1 MNQKVNLINWTDYY
15 RDQAGGNYNYFKDS
29 QFQHGYDL
37 GGLNVHQGYGLGGM
51 FRKFAS
57 WVVPIIKKYAI
68 PTFNSGANAVARE
81 AVDSASRVAKDLI
94 SGVNFKDSIN
104 NRLSKSV
111 DNLREKA
118 ESQLA
123 GNGLKRK
130 NKFKKCN
137 HFKKTEKY
145 SKKKKKD
152 IFDL

>member
-1 MNQKVNLINWTDYY
+1 MNQKLNLINWTDYY
-15 RDQAGGNYNYFKDS
+15 RDQAGGNYNYFKGS
-29 QFQHGYDL
+29 QFQHGYGL
-37 GGLNVHQGYGLGGM
+37 GGLNIQQGYGLGGM

-68 PTFNSGANAVARE
+68 PTLNSGANAVARE

-118 ESQLA
+118 ESSLA
-123 GNGLKRK
+123 GKGIKRK
-130 NKFKKCN
+130 NKLKNLIILKKRKN
-137 HFKKTEKY
+137 IQ
-145 SKKKKKD
+145 KKKQD
-152 IFDL
+152 ILDL